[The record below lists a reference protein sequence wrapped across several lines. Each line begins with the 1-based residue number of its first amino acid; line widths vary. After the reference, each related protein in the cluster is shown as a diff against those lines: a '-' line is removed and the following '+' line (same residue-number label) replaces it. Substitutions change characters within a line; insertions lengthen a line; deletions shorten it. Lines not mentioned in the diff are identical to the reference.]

1 MNLYTHTMATNFA
14 VTSVYSKANKVLEP
28 KQSGRL
34 RRDKKHKDGVEV
46 SISRGSTNQ
55 NHEEL
60 LNMLKGQFGQP
71 TYRGYIRRIWP
82 IRYLTGDQFVGY
94 LLELEP
100 MAFNSMLTKD
110 RLSVFNTLD

>member
-34 RRDKKHKDGVEV
+34 RRNKKHKDGVEV
-46 SISRGSTNQ
+46 SITRDSPTE

-60 LNMLKGQFGQP
+60 LNMLKGQFG
-71 TYRGYIRRIWP
+71 
-82 IRYLTGDQFVGY
+82 
-94 LLELEP
+94 
-100 MAFNSMLTKD
+100 
-110 RLSVFNTLD
+110 